1 MLARISA
8 GSRLEHYARGAQ
20 VLAHEPRQR
29 DLLVVVS
36 GSIEMSGVN
45 AGGARFV
52 LARAGPGVIVNLVRL
67 LPGLAST
74 YYCHAI
80 EDSLLVHMPA
90 DHFGAVLDDHP
101 TLWRD
106 MTMLALSRQQDSIVT
121 LQRRGFGLLEQSL
134 AEALLGIL
142 RTQGAQAT
150 ASAPIRLRVSQ
161 EDLAAMVSVSRQTIN
176 KGLRLLTQ
184 SRILSVAYGEL
195 EIHDPAAL
203 QQLAETGMVP
213 DTKDWTPR

>member
-1 MLARISA
+1 
-8 GSRLEHYARGAQ
+8 
-20 VLAHEPRQR
+20 
-29 DLLVVVS
+29 
-36 GSIEMSGVN
+36 
-45 AGGARFV
+45 
-52 LARAGPGVIVNLVRL
+52 
-67 LPGLAST
+67 
-74 YYCHAI
+74 
-80 EDSLLVHMPA
+80 MPNRCC
-90 DHFGAVLDDHP
+90 GCSS
-101 TLWRD
+101 
-106 MTMLALSRQQDSIVT
+106 ALSRQQDSIAT